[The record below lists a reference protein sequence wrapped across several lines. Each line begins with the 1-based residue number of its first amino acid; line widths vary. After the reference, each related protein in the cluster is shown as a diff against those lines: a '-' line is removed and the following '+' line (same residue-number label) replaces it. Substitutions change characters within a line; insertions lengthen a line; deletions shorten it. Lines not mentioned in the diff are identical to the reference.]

1 MRPALIIV
9 LCGLACACARQP
21 RIAEEP
27 PPLPSNLR
35 DGLPADF
42 SGYWQRNYAR
52 DEDVNGALY
61 AAYRKL
67 ERSLPQGNGPPG
79 VPVSPPSRDVD
90 ALLALA
96 RLAELITRPDE
107 IAISQTKHEIDVQ
120 RKDDYTMLCAFYAG
134 AAKATVT
141 AYGQEVCGWDGK
153 DLINQ
158 LTLPGGLQI
167 THRFTVSDD
176 RKELR
181 IFTSIA
187 SSTSRVPFT
196 INRFYTRYDRL
207 PPDFHCIET
216 LSMKRVCSIGP
227 LQP

>member
-1 MRPALIIV
+1 MRLAVIV
-9 LCGLACACARQP
+9 VLGGLACACARQP
-21 RIAEEP
+21 VVDP
-27 PPLPSNLR
+27 PPPMPGSLA
-35 DGLPADF
+35 GKLPADF

-52 DEDVNGALY
+52 DEDVNGALLV
-61 AAYRKL
+61 AYRRL
-67 ERSLPQGNGPPG
+67 ERSLPQGGPPG
-79 VPVSPPSRDVD
+79 TVASPSSRDFN

-96 RLAELITRPDE
+96 QLAEKITRPDE
-107 IAISQTKHEIDVQ
+107 LAISQTEHEITVQ
-120 RKDDYTMLCAFYAG
+120 RKDDFTMLCGFYDG
-134 AAKATVT
+134 AAKATMNP
-141 AYGQEVCGWDGK
+141 YGREVCGWDGK

-167 THRFTVSDD
+167 THRFTVSTD

-181 IFTSIA
+181 VVTTLD

>member
-1 MRPALIIV
+1 MRSGIIIL

-21 RIAEEP
+21 VVAP
-27 PPLPSNLR
+27 PPPVPSNLPA
-35 DGLPADF
+35 GLPADF

-52 DEDVNGALY
+52 DEDVNGALD

-67 ERSLPQGNGPPG
+67 ERSLPQGGPQGAPAG
-79 VPVSPPSRDVD
+79 PSSRDVD
-90 ALLALA
+90 SLVALA

-107 IAISQTKHEIDVQ
+107 IAISQTDNEITVQ
-120 RKDDYTMLCAFYAG
+120 RKDDFTMLCAFYDG
-134 AAKATVT
+134 AAKATLNS
-141 AYGQEVCGWDGK
+141 YGQEVCGWAGK

-167 THRFTVSDD
+167 THRFTVSGD

-181 IFTSIA
+181 IFTTIA
-187 SSTSRVPFT
+187 SGTSRVPFT
-196 INRFYTRYDRL
+196 INRFYKRYDRL

-227 LQP
+227 LSP

>member
-1 MRPALIIV
+1 MRTAVIIL

-21 RIAEEP
+21 VVDP
-27 PPLPSNLR
+27 PPPMPGSVA
-35 DGLPADF
+35 GKLPADF

-52 DEDVNGALY
+52 DEDINGALE

-67 ERSLPQGNGPPG
+67 ERSLPQNGPPG
-79 VPVSPPSRDVD
+79 ARAGPSPRDFNSLV
-90 ALLALA
+90 ALA
-96 RLAELITRPDE
+96 RLAEKITRPDE
-107 IAISQTKHEIDVQ
+107 IAISQTEHEITVQ
-120 RKDDYTMLCAFYAG
+120 RKDDYTMLCSFYDD
-134 AAKATVT
+134 AAKATVNP
-141 AYGQEVCGWDGK
+141 YGQEVCGWDGK

-167 THRFTVSDD
+167 TNRFTVSGD

-181 IFTSIA
+181 VFTTVA

-196 INRFYTRYDRL
+196 INRFYKRYDRL

-216 LSMKRVCSIGP
+216 LSMKRVCSIGQ
-227 LQP
+227 LQQ

>member
-1 MRPALIIV
+1 MRTAVIIM

-21 RIAEEP
+21 VVDP
-27 PPLPSNLR
+27 PPPMPGSVA
-35 DGLPADF
+35 GKLPADF

-52 DEDVNGALY
+52 DEDINGALE

-67 ERSLPQGNGPPG
+67 ERSLPQGGPPG
-79 VPVSPPSRDVD
+79 ASAGPSSRDFN
-90 ALLALA
+90 ALVALA
-96 RLAELITRPDE
+96 RLAEKITRPDE
-107 IAISQTKHEIDVQ
+107 IAISQTEHEITVQ
-120 RKDDYTMLCAFYAG
+120 RKDDYTMLCAFYDD
-134 AAKATVT
+134 AAKATVNP
-141 AYGQEVCGWDGK
+141 YGQEVCGWDGK

-167 THRFTVSDD
+167 TNRFTVSDD

-181 IFTSIA
+181 VFTVVA

-196 INRFYTRYDRL
+196 INRFYKRYDRL

-227 LQP
+227 LQQ